1 MTDGDAKLIANALKH
16 NTTLRVLNLG
26 GTKINGVNNM
36 NKVTSTGLQV
46 LSKVLFNTSSLYWV
60 ANSNHTC
67 RVETVSRLPEP
78 CRYEALLNIVNR
90 KGTQKG
96 NHRWKILSVLYA
108 TNGIGIGDE
117 FKTYQNLKV
126 IPEVLAF
133 IAASFEDDEDQ
144 SNDEISEMLVQN
156 EDELRASPAASSIF
170 PRLSSLFSS
179 SSSKKEPDDDSDDEL
194 SVESDESFDSYD
206 SELDDLDDAFEEEE
220 DEVYENF
227 DKSFLDPTFCGER
240 ARLMIMFQVVQKWG
254 LPLLDKNTSSLESS
268 DKPPADEDGKQKKRR
283 TTSWKCDPFP
293 GTKGKKSRK
302 STKRGFREAVIS
314 QKEIDSL
321 AN

>member
-1 MTDGDAKLIANALKH
+1 
-16 NTTLRVLNLG
+16 
-26 GTKINGVNNM
+26 
-36 NKVTSTGLQV
+36 
-46 LSKVLFNTSSLYWV
+46 LFNTSSLYWV

-67 RVETVSRLPEP
+67 RVETASRLLEP

-90 KGTQKG
+90 KGTPKG
-96 NHRWKILSVLYA
+96 NRRWKLLSVLYA

-133 IAASFEDDEDQ
+133 ITASFEDEELPDDEQGDVQ
-144 SNDEISEMLVQN
+144 DKENSE
-156 EDELRASPAASSIF
+156 ASPAASSIF
-170 PRLSSLFSS
+170 PSLSSLFSS
-179 SSSKKEPDDDSDDEL
+179 SSSKKDADDDSGDEI

-206 SELDDLDDAFEEEE
+206 SELDELDDAFEEEE
-220 DEVYENF
+220 DEAYENF
-227 DKSFLDPTFCGER
+227 DKSFVDPAFCGER
-240 ARLMIMFQVVQKWG
+240 ARLTVMFQVVQKWG
-254 LPLLDKNTSSLESS
+254 LPLLNKNPSLAEE
-268 DKPPADEDGKQKKRR
+268 PVAAAADEGNGKQKKRR
-283 TTSWKCDPFP
+283 TTSWKCEP
-293 GTKGKKSRK
+293 GKKGKKSRK